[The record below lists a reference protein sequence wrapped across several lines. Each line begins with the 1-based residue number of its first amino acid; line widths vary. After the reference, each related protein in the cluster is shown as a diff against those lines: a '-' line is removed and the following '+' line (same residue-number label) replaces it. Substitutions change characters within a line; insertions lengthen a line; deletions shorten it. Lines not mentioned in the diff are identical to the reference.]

1 MSEFKKS
8 SHTLPTSQKILE
20 ESSENSIGEI
30 FRVLLTCQMHNEAK
44 GLDASDTGGSDS
56 LDHERLL
63 RLSAELSNW
72 RQGVLDAAHCDPDLM
87 IDSVRHL
94 LVEVVELSHK
104 HNCNAK
110 YPELCE
116 KMGGAPR
123 LLDLEMFSV
132 LVSTVYYGS

>member
-8 SHTLPTSQKILE
+8 SHTLPTSQKMLE

-30 FRVLLTCQMHNEAK
+30 FRVLLTCQMHNEVK
-44 GLDASDTGGSDS
+44 GLGESDAGTDS

-72 RQGVLDAAHCDPDLM
+72 RQGVLDAANCDPDLM

-94 LVEVVELSHK
+94 LVEVVEMSHK
-104 HNCNAK
+104 YNCNAK
-110 YPELCE
+110 YPELSE
-116 KMGGAPR
+116 KLGGTPR

-132 LVSTVYYGS
+132 LVR